1 MNRDL
6 IIKALSLYEAG
17 ERGDHDMN
25 AHLKETEIKDHPR
38 RKAAVLVPIVEHAY
52 GLHVL
57 LTQRTEHLRT
67 HAGQV
72 SFPGGAVDE
81 TDRDAV
87 HTAMREAHEEIGLT
101 ADYIKPIGKLDTYLT
116 GSGFEITPIVAFIQ
130 PGFTVVKDAHE
141 VADVFEVP
149 LDFLM
154 DKQNHQKHVGV
165 WKGIERKYYAIPH
178 EGRQIWG
185 ATAGMLVNLHD
196 LVIKV
201 QK

>member
-6 IIKALSLYEAG
+6 ILKALSLYEAG

-25 AHLKETEIKDHPR
+25 AHLKEREIASHQR
-38 RKAAVLVPIVEHAY
+38 RKAAVLVPIIEYEH

-57 LTQRTEHLRT
+57 LTQRTDHLRT

-81 TDRDAV
+81 MDRDAE
-87 HTAMREAHEEIGLT
+87 HTAMREAQEEVGLT
-101 ADYIKPIGKLDTYLT
+101 ADYIDPVGKLDTYLT
-116 GSGFEITPIVAFIQ
+116 GSGFEITPIVAFIR
-130 PGFTVVKDAHE
+130 PGFTVVPDAHE

-154 DKQNHQKHVGV
+154 DKQNHQKHTGM
-165 WKGIERKYYAIPH
+165 WKGIERRYYAIPY

-185 ATAGMLVNLHD
+185 ATAGMLINLHD

-201 QK
+201 QQ